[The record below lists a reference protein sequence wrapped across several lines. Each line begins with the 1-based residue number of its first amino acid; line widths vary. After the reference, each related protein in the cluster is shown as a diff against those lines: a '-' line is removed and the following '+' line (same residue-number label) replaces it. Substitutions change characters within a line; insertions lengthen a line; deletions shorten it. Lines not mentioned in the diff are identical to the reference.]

1 MRLLPP
7 TDNAM
12 APHKPF
18 RPATINQVMLLL
30 NPTGKP
36 VDITCIVG
44 YKLGDDP
51 DPIKESIV
59 AKDVAYV
66 E

>member
-1 MRLLPP
+1 MPG
-7 TDNAM
+7 
-12 APHKPF
+12 HKPF
-18 RPATINQVMLLL
+18 RPSPPINQVMLLL

-36 VDITCIVG
+36 VDVTCIVG
-44 YKLGDDP
+44 YRLGDDP

-59 AKDVAYV
+59 AQGIPYV

>member
-1 MRLLPP
+1 
-7 TDNAM
+7 
-12 APHKPF
+12 
-18 RPATINQVMLLL
+18 MLLL

-36 VDITCIVG
+36 VDVTCIVG
-44 YKLGDDP
+44 YRLGDDP

-59 AKDVAYV
+59 AQGIPYV